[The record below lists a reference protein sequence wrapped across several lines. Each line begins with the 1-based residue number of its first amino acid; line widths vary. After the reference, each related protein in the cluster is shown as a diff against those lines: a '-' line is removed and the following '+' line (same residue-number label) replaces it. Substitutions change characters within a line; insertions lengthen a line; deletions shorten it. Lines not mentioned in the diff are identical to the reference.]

1 MSENSSHSNPPTGAP
16 TGSASTLT
24 FPKRSGDL
32 TPEMRELELQS
43 FGIAFESVLETL
55 AEGRS
60 LDEFCRSYHTQLS
73 PARFRTWI
81 YRDRNRRNA
90 YLAAKAVGAEAVED
104 ELIRISDGTLAD
116 GSASPDDVSRSQL
129 RINTRKWLLQVWNR
143 KRYGDVKTVESHST
157 TRFDVSSTSSA
168 ELQRRVLESLGLDGA
183 IASEEFA
190 GEAAGGEAD
199 DLLSGLFGGGE
210 HER

>member
-1 MSENSSHSNPPTGAP
+1 MSENNSHPQT
-16 TGSASTLT
+16 TLT
-24 FPKRSGDL
+24 STVSFPKRSGDL
-32 TPEMRELELQS
+32 TPEMRELEVQS

-60 LDEFCRSYHTQLS
+60 LDEFCRTYHTQLS

-81 YRDRNRRNA
+81 YRDRNRCNA

-104 ELIRISDGTLAD
+104 ELIRISDGVLVD

-157 TRFDVSSTSSA
+157 TRFDVSSASSA
-168 ELQRRVLESLGLDGA
+168 ELQRRVLESLGLESLGSDESLLQEVFGDTPDDGNDGNDG
-183 IASEEFA
+183 SF
-190 GEAAGGEAD
+190 
-199 DLLSGLFGGGE
+199 
-210 HER
+210 

>member
-1 MSENSSHSNPPTGAP
+1 MSENSSHSNPPTG
-16 TGSASTLT
+16 SVSTLT

-104 ELIRISDGTLAD
+104 ELIRIADGTLAD
-116 GSASPDDVSRSQL
+116 GSASPDDVTRSQL

>member
-16 TGSASTLT
+16 TGSTLT

-104 ELIRISDGTLAD
+104 ELIRIADGTLAD
-116 GSASPDDVSRSQL
+116 GSASPDDVTRSQL

>member
-1 MSENSSHSNPPTGAP
+1 MSENSSHSQNNL
-16 TGSASTLT
+16 S
-24 FPKRSGDL
+24 FPKRNGDL
-32 TPEMRELELQS
+32 TPEMRELEVQS
-43 FGIAFESVLETL
+43 FESVLETL

-60 LDEFCRSYHTQLS
+60 LDEFCRTYHTQLS
-73 PARFRTWI
+73 AARFRTWI

-104 ELIRISDGTLAD
+104 ELIRISDGVLAD
-116 GSASPDDVSRSQL
+116 GSASTDDVSRSQL

-157 TRFDVSSTSSA
+157 TRFDVSSASSA
-168 ELQRRVLESLGLDGA
+168 ELQRRVLESLGL
-183 IASEEFA
+183 E
-190 GEAAGGEAD
+190 GEATEALLQEAFGDDDGEDGG
-199 DLLSGLFGGGE
+199 